1 MKRYIFLSIACLC
14 GFIAAQAEP
23 VPFGV
28 NLQWEILN
36 DTLFITSPAPEQEAS
51 MSFAEG
57 TAPWANDSL
66 SIKAIELPNN
76 LKTIA
81 VAAFQ
86 SCKLVQEVTIPASV
100 TNILSWAF
108 KKCAGLQ
115 KVICLPDT
123 PPALGTD
130 VFASCPDDMVICVPN
145 VGKYKNNG
153 WSDYEENLSLCEDIP
168 SDIET
173 IESSSSQ
180 LKDRGRLI
188 IENNHVIILR
198 NNEKYDVIGK
208 KL

>member
-14 GFIAAQAEP
+14 GIITAQAEP
-23 VPFGV
+23 VLFGV

-76 LKTIA
+76 LKTSA

-86 SCKLVQEVTIPASV
+86 SCKLVQAVTIPASV

-153 WSDYEENLSLCEDIP
+153 WSSYEENLSLCKETP

-173 IESSSSQ
+173 IEPSFSQ
-180 LKDRGRLI
+180 EEIGRLI
-188 IENNHVIILR
+188 IESNQLLILL
-198 NNEKYDVIGK
+198 NNEKYTITGQ